1 MTTLT
6 TQQHIEI
13 ADKLAAQ
20 TAPKVTPEHLESII
34 VRAEYYQV
42 PDTLLII
49 CTLVL
54 KNGFTVTGESACVS
68 PENFIKE
75 VGQQY
80 AYRNAFQKLWP
91 LEGYLLAS
99 KLFEEQLNVARQ
111 GFAKAMAADSS
122 PFGSSTDTFVGLT
135 EVRAVAM
142 SRASYN
148 VLRGWKLPAD
158 EDGNDEGY
166 YIEDIL
172 TGHPSWIP
180 KEVFSARYSLKK
192 VASPYDEGYP
202 YS

>member
-6 TQQHIEI
+6 TEQHIEI

-34 VRAEYYQV
+34 VREEYYQV

-75 VGQQY
+75 VCQQK
-80 AYRNAFQKLWP
+80 AYKQAFEKLWP

-99 KLFEEQLNVARQ
+99 KLYEQSYREMNPELARRVS
-111 GFAKAMAADSS
+111 D
-122 PFGSSTDTFVGLT
+122 PFGSNL
-135 EVRAVAM
+135 
-142 SRASYN
+142 
-148 VLRGWKLPAD
+148 
-158 EDGNDEGY
+158 ED
-166 YIEDIL
+166 
-172 TGHPSWIP
+172 
-180 KEVFSARYSLKK
+180 
-192 VASPYDEGYP
+192 GYP
-202 YS
+202 YD